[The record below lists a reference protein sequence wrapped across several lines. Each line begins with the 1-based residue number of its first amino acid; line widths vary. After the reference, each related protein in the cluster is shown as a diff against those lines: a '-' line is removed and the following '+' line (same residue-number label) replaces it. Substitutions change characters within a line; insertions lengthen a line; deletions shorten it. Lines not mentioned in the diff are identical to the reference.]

1 MYCFALENSSI
12 LIPKL
17 YLVLIHL
24 PSSDLCLSIF
34 FTTLRWITNIFAFH
48 NHHTYTQYTA
58 FAGSNSLPLS
68 LLSRR
73 KKNLQQNPRCHL
85 VFFCHSLSFSL
96 SYLIFQLPLH
106 PIRLIAFPL
115 IRLRTHSRCIY
126 IYMCRAPCYRQP
138 RSCKG
143 VVDSHNY
150 IESTS
155 VLLVALLS
163 LVGLRMGKRN
173 MQGEGERMSKL
184 G

>member
-58 FAGSNSLPLS
+58 FTGSNSLSLS

-73 KKNLQQNPRCHL
+73 KKKPATKSPLSPCL
-85 VFFCHSLSFSL
+85 FLSFTFFLTQLLNL
-96 SYLIFQLPLH
+96 S
-106 PIRLIAFPL
+106 IAFTPHPSYCFSA
-115 IRLRTHSRCIY
+115 HSPPNTQPMHIY
-126 IYMCRAPCYRQP
+126 IYVEHRVTDNQEVVKVQLIHITISKVQVYFWSLCLVQSDCEWEREICRE
-138 RSCKG
+138 KE
-143 VVDSHNY
+143 N
-150 IESTS
+150 E
-155 VLLVALLS
+155 
-163 LVGLRMGKRN
+163 
-173 MQGEGERMSKL
+173 
-184 G
+184 